1 VSFHGGQ
8 RLGAGCSA
16 EGRDTFRGVDPATG
30 TALEGEFR
38 DATDGEIARA
48 LELAAAAHPA
58 FELAGRER
66 RAALLEDIAARI
78 EGLGDALLERTGA
91 ETALPRARLESER
104 ARTTGQLRLFAQ
116 VVRAG
121 EFLEPRLDRG
131 DPARRPAPKPE
142 LRSLQRALGPVV
154 VFGASNFPLA
164 FSTAGGDTASALA
177 AGCPVVVKAHPNHPG
192 AAELVG
198 EAVAAAVAAA
208 ALPEGTFGYVQ
219 GRSRRVGAG
228 LVRHPAARAVAFT
241 GSFAGGKA
249 LFDLAAARP
258 EPIPVFAEMGSQNP
272 LFVLPARLA
281 AAGEAIAR
289 GLAASITLGVG
300 QFCTRPGLVF
310 LPRGE
315 AGQRFVEVLLAALGE
330 VLEGTLL
337 HAGIRDGFRRALDA
351 QANARGVETLLRG
364 ETPTDAC
371 RARAAVL
378 AADAAHFLREGALH
392 EEVFGPATLIVRYD
406 GAREL
411 HGLARSLRGQLTAT
425 LHAEPAD
432 LDAHRELVTI
442 LEQKAGRL
450 ILNGFPTGVEVS
462 PAMVHGGPWPATTDA
477 RNTSVGTT
485 SMRRFLRPVC
495 YQDWPADRL
504 PAELRILT
512 PRA

>member
-1 VSFHGGQ
+1 MSLHGGQ
-8 RLGAGCSA
+8 RLGAATSR
-16 EGRDTFRGVDPATG
+16 EGADAFRGIDPARG
-30 TALEGEFR
+30 TPLEGEFR

-78 EGLGDALLERTGA
+78 EGLGDVLLERTAA
-91 ETALPRARLESER
+91 ETALPRARLENER
-104 ARTTGQLRLFAQ
+104 ARTTGQLRRFAE

-121 EFLEPRLDRG
+121 EFLEPRLDPG
-131 DPARRPAPKPE
+131 DPTRKPAPRPE
-142 LRSLQRALGPVV
+142 LRSVQRALGPVV

-164 FSTAGGDTASALA
+164 FSTAGGDTASAFA

-192 AAELVG
+192 CAELVG

-208 ALPEGTFGYVQ
+208 GLPEGTFSCLQ
-219 GRSRRVGAG
+219 GRATRVGAG

-249 LFDLAAARP
+249 LFDLAAARR

-281 AAGEAIAR
+281 AAGESLAR
-289 GLAASITLGVG
+289 GLAASLTLGVG

-315 AGQRFVEVLLAALGE
+315 HGQRFVECLLAALGE
-330 VLEGTLL
+330 VPEGTLL

-351 QANARGVETLLRG
+351 QAGARGVETLLRG

-378 AADAAHFLREGALH
+378 AVDAAHFLREGVLH
-392 EEVFGPATLIVRYD
+392 EEVFGPAVLIVRYD

-432 LDAHRELVTI
+432 LDAQGELVTI

-462 PAMVHGGPWPATTDA
+462 PAMVHGGPWPATSDA
-477 RNTSVGTT
+477 RHTSVG
-485 SMRRFLRPVC
+485 SAAMRRFLRPVC
-495 YQDWPADRL
+495 YQDWPVERL
-504 PAELRILT
+504 PAELRGG
-512 PRA
+512 

>member
-1 VSFHGGQ
+1 MKLHGGQ
-8 RLGAGCSA
+8 RLGAARSA
-16 EGRDTFRGVDPATG
+16 EGSETFRAVDPARS
-30 TALEGEFR
+30 APLEGVFH
-38 DATDGEIARA
+38 DATEAEIERA
-48 LELAAAAHPA
+48 LALATAAHPA

-66 RAALLEDIAARI
+66 RAAFLEDAAARI
-78 EGLGDALLERTGA
+78 EGLGDELLERTQL

-104 ARTTGQLRLFAQ
+104 ARTTGQLRRFAQ

-121 EFLEPRLDRG
+121 EFLDVRVDPG
-131 DPARRPAPKPE
+131 DPERRPVPKPE
-142 LRSLQRALGPVV
+142 LRSMQRAIGPVV

-164 FSTAGGDTASALA
+164 FSTAGGDTAAALA

-198 EAVAAAVAAA
+198 EALAAAVAAA
-208 ALPEGTFGYVQ
+208 GLPEGTFGFVQ
-219 GRSRRVGAG
+219 GREHRVGAS
-228 LVRHPAARAVAFT
+228 LVRHPATRAVAFT

-249 LFDLAAARP
+249 LFDLAVARP

-289 GLAASITLGVG
+289 GLAASMTLGVG

-315 AGQRFVEVLLAALGE
+315 SGQRFIESLLSALGE
-330 VLEGTLL
+330 VPEGTLL
-337 HAGIRDGFRRALDA
+337 HAGIRDGFRRALDN
-351 QANARGVETLLRG
+351 QARVRGVETLLRG
-364 ETPTDAC
+364 ETPNDAC

-378 AADAAHFLREGALH
+378 AVEAAHFLREGALH

-411 HGLARSLRGQLTAT
+411 AGLARSLRGQLTAT
-425 LHAEPAD
+425 VHAEPAD
-432 LDAHRELVTI
+432 LEAHAELVTI

-450 ILNGFPTGVEVS
+450 VLNGFPTGVEVS

-477 RNTSVGTT
+477 RHTSVGTT
-485 SMRRFLRPVC
+485 SIRRFLRPVC
-495 YQDWPADRL
+495 YQDWPNAGFMG
-504 PAELRILT
+504 
-512 PRA
+512 